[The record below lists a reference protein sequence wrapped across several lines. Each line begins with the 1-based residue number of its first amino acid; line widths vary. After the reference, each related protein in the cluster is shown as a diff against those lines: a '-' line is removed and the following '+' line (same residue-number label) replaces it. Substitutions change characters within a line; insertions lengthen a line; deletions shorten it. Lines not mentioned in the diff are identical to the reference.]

1 MTALRTPKENF
12 LDMSK
17 GIVPDYI
24 PQYSFFPS
32 EDSKRA
38 MPVCLLIPALANDWR
53 KTEEKVDLFG
63 VKWVATKETGGALL
77 PEPNR
82 FILKDIRKWRDVV
95 KLPDIRG
102 IDWERMAKKDL
113 EASEKLGIDYRET
126 AKELTLHVGYFQ
138 TLMALMGFTEGLM
151 ALYEE
156 PEECKALLSALC
168 DFWCAVYEKCFDYYQ
183 PDIFGQSDDTAAWK
197 NPFISLDM
205 YRDIFKPLYI
215 REAKFGMDRGLPG
228 ELHCC
233 GKCEMFVDD
242 WNDFGIRYWNPAQ
255 TSNDLDAIKKKH
267 PRDLVIVG
275 GWDYRGRLC
284 DDGITEEEFKQ
295 SIVDCYNRLAPDGG
309 FVSMT
314 GVTGDPNNETVKKK
328 NRWCRE
334 VADTYGEIFYNI

>member
-1 MTALRTPKENF
+1 MISTRTSKENF

-32 EDSKRA
+32 KDAIRPL
-38 MPVCLLIPALANDWR
+38 PVSLIIPAVANDWR
-53 KTEEKVDLFG
+53 KTEDKIDMFG

-77 PEPNR
+77 PEPNN

-95 KLPDIRG
+95 KTPDITG
-102 IDWERMAKKDL
+102 IDWEAMAKKDIVAA
-113 EASEKLGIDYRET
+113 EAIGINFKDT

-156 PEECKALLSALC
+156 PEECKALLNYIC
-168 DFWCAVYEKCFDYYQ
+168 DFWCTVYDKCFDYYA
-183 PDIFGQSDDTAAWK
+183 PDVYGMSDDTAAWK
-197 NPFISLDM
+197 NPFISLEM

-233 GKCEMFVDD
+233 GKCDLFIDD

-255 TSNDLDAIKKKH
+255 TSNDLDMVKKKH
-267 PRDLVIVG
+267 PHDLVIVG

-284 DDGITEEEFKQ
+284 DEDIGEEEFKQ
-295 SIVDCYNRLAPDGG
+295 SIIDCYNRLAPNGG

-314 GVTGDPNNETVKKK
+314 GITGSPEDETINKK

-334 VADTYGEIFYNI
+334 VANTYGENFYKR

>member
-1 MTALRTPKENF
+1 
-12 LDMSK
+12 MSK

-24 PQYSFFPS
+24 PQYGFFPS
-32 EDSKRA
+32 KDDIRPLPIS
-38 MPVCLLIPALANDWR
+38 LIIPAVANDWR
-53 KTEEKVDLFG
+53 KTEDKIDMFG

-77 PEPNR
+77 PEPNN
-82 FILKDIRKWRDVV
+82 FILNDIRKWRDVV
-95 KLPDIRG
+95 KVPDISG
-102 IDWERMAKKDL
+102 IDWETMAKKDI
-113 EASEKLGIDYRET
+113 EANEKMGINFKET

-156 PEECKALLSALC
+156 PEECKTLLNYIC
-168 DFWCAVYEKCFDYYQ
+168 DFWCAVYDKCFDYYA
-183 PDIFGQSDDTAAWK
+183 PDTYGMSDDTAAWK
-197 NPFISLDM
+197 SPFISLEM

-233 GKCEMFVDD
+233 GKCDLFIDD

-255 TSNDLDAIKKKH
+255 TSNDLDAVKNKH
-267 PRDLVIVG
+267 LHDLVIIG

-284 DDGITEEEFKQ
+284 DDDIGEEEFKQ
-295 SIVDCYNRLAPDGG
+295 SIIDCYNRLAPNGG

-314 GVTGDPNNETVKKK
+314 GITGNSEDEIITKK

-334 VADTYGEIFYNI
+334 VANTYGENFYKK